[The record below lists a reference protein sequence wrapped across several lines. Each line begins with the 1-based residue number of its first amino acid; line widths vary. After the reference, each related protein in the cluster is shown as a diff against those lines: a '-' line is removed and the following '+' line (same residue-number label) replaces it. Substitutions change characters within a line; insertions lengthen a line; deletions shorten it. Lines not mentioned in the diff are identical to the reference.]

1 MLPERTR
8 GSSITLGNQ
17 ESSRGE
23 GLQEAGPYRY
33 VGVHQGRGEAREHS
47 PRPRP
52 GRRWGTGQ
60 ETGRGTEW
68 PLVGASQRL
77 EEWGGAVSPTGPTG
91 PTGLSVAFGL

>member
-1 MLPERTR
+1 MRVCRKLGPTGMWVFTR
-8 GSSITLGNQ
+8 D
-17 ESSRGE
+17 
-23 GLQEAGPYRY
+23 
-33 VGVHQGRGEAREHS
+33 RGEAREHS